1 MTRTLRVTQF
11 YVPIRIQVS
20 DGTNA
25 SVANTQQVNA
35 IIYIFFYKRQFIDRN
50 LLNVGFR
57 LKNKQMLRKGLKLTC
72 KIKTGYDIV

>member
-25 SVANTQQVNA
+25 SVANTQQSTF
-35 IIYIFFYKRQFIDRN
+35 FFYKRQFIDRN

>member
-35 IIYIFFYKRQFIDRN
+35 IIYIFFTKDSS
-50 LLNVGFR
+50 
-57 LKNKQMLRKGLKLTC
+57 
-72 KIKTGYDIV
+72 